1 MEFKNGVM
9 YFIDTAKMH
18 TLFNTND
25 YPFYFVVAN
34 VILSKESVDKTL
46 KFLHG

>member
-18 TLFNTND
+18 TVFNTNES
-25 YPFYFVVAN
+25 PFYFVVAN
-34 VILSKESVDKTL
+34 VILTQESVDATL
-46 KFLHG
+46 KFLRG